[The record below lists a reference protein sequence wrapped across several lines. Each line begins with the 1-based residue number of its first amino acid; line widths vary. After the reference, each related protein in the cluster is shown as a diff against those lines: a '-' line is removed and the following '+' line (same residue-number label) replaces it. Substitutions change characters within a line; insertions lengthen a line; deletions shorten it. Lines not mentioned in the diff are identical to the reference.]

1 MEHKY
6 LETDEIES
14 VVAKRFEQFE
24 NGLTLTDYKN
34 KTLNLKLRAQ
44 PNQRGNQSHDA
55 SQPSELE
62 QMKLEMVREM
72 RQMREDLKN
81 AMQSNQDCMKQL
93 TEIQTKASN
102 GQNTGNNLSN

>member
-6 LETDEIES
+6 LETEEIET

-44 PNQRGNQSHDA
+44 PNQRS
-55 SQPSELE
+55 
-62 QMKLEMVREM
+62 
-72 RQMREDLKN
+72 
-81 AMQSNQDCMKQL
+81 
-93 TEIQTKASN
+93 I
-102 GQNTGNNLSN
+102 